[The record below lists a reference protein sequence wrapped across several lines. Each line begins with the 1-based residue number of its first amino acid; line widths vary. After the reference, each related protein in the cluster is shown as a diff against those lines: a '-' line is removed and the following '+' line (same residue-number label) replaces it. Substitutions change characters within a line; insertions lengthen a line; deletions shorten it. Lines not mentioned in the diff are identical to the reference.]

1 MPERPAKMS
10 MEYNDSGKFFTEV
23 IRKKPVRV
31 IIQTTQQVI
40 HGNVH
45 IRPEAR
51 LKDEIDQ
58 DELSLAI
65 TDAVVFGNA
74 GEILYES
81 KFLAVNRRQIVWII
95 PQEEL
100 AEIKTE

>member
-1 MPERPAKMS
+1 MPMD
-10 MEYNDSGKFFTEV
+10 YNDSGKFFTEV

-31 IIQTTQQVI
+31 IIQTTTQVI

-65 TDAVVFGNA
+65 TDAVVYGNN
-74 GEILYES
+74 GEVLYHS
-81 KFLAVNRRQIVWII
+81 KFLAVNRRLIVWIL
-95 PQEEL
+95 PEEDL
-100 AEIKTE
+100 LESKTE

>member
-1 MPERPAKMS
+1 MP

-23 IRKKPVRV
+23 IRKKPIRV
-31 IIQTTQQVI
+31 IIQTTQQLI

-58 DELSLAI
+58 GELSLAI
-65 TDAVVFGNA
+65 TEAVVFGNA
-74 GEILYES
+74 GEILYQS

-95 PQEEL
+95 PQEDLLETD
-100 AEIKTE
+100 TE